1 MVDFIESVDWY
12 KIGHTFGEM
21 LSGVDWLGVFKTV
34 KDAM

>member
-12 KIGHTFGEM
+12 KIGFTIGEM
-21 LSGVDWLGVFKTV
+21 FSDVDWLGVFKTV